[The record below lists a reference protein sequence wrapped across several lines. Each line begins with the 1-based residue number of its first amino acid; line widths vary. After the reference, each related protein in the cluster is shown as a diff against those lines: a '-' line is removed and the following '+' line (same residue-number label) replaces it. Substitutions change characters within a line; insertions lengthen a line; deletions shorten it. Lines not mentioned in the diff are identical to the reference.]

1 MCGLAGFLD
10 ADARGGED
18 ELRAAA
24 GRMGDAL
31 AHRGPDDRG
40 VWAEAAPGGAAA
52 LASRRLAVLDLTP
65 AGAQPMRSADGRWVL
80 AYNGEVYNFRALR
93 AALEAAGHAFR
104 GGSDTEVVLAAVAE
118 WGLEAALPRLEGM
131 FAFAAWDRRERT
143 LHLVR
148 DRLGVKPLYY
158 GWAGGPNGGE
168 GGGGAFLF
176 GSELRALRAHPAF
189 RPAVDR
195 EALTLYLRHGHV
207 PSPYSI
213 HEGVRQLR
221 PGCLLSVR
229 PGQRRGEASPRPWW
243 SLAEAIARGAARRR
257 EGADARASVERLR
270 ALLDE
275 AVAARTVADVPVGV
289 LFSGGVDSSLVAAL
303 MAERSA
309 RPIRT
314 FTVGFEDGAFD
325 EAPQAAAVARRLG
338 TEHAEL
344 AVAGEDARAVVPRL
358 AERWDEPF
366 ADPSQIPTCLIAEF
380 ARGEVTV
387 ALSGDGGDELFAGY
401 PHYALARRAWAAL
414 GWAPRPAR
422 RGLARALRLA
432 PGRPRAARRLR
443 TLAEAIAAPDGP
455 SFHRAL
461 TSHWRDPAGV
471 LIGASEP
478 PAEPPPPG
486 LPGGLGAWMLY
497 ADTVGGLPD
506 RMLTKIDRASMGVG
520 LEVRVPLLDRRVVEY
535 VQELPMRLRARRGKW
550 MLRRALREYVPPAL
564 TDRPKSGFT
573 PPLDDW
579 LRGPLREWAEE
590 LLDERRLRREG
601 YFRPEPILAR
611 WREQTSGA
619 RDWRHPL
626 WSVLMFQ
633 AWLEAWG

>member
-1 MCGLAGFLD
+1 MCGVAGFLS
-10 ADARGGED
+10 ADGRTHED

-24 GRMGDAL
+24 ARMGDAL
-31 AHRGPDDRG
+31 AHRGPDG
-40 VWAEAAPGGAAA
+40 GGSWVEASDGGAVAFA
-52 LASRRLAVLDLTP
+52 HRRLAVLDLTP

-80 AYNGEVYNFRALR
+80 SYNGEVYNFRALR
-93 AALEAAGHAFR
+93 AELEAAGRAFS
-104 GGSDTEVVLAAVAE
+104 GGSDTEAVLAAIAE
-118 WGLEAALPRLEGM
+118 WGVEAALPRLDGM

-148 DRLGVKPLYY
+148 DRLGVKPMYY
-158 GWAGGPNGGE
+158 GWADGGT
-168 GGGGAFLF
+168 FLF

-195 EALTLYLRHGHV
+195 EALTLYLRRGHV
-207 PSPYSI
+207 PAPYSI

-221 PGCLLSVR
+221 PGSLLSVR
-229 PGQRRGEASPRPWW
+229 PGQRPGDASPRAWW
-243 SLAEAIARGAARRR
+243 SLASAIARGAARRR
-257 EGADARASVERLR
+257 EGADALASLERLR

-275 AVAARTVADVPVGV
+275 AVTARTVADVPLGV

-303 MAERSA
+303 MAARAA

-314 FTVGFEDGAFD
+314 FTVGFEDAAFD
-325 EAPQAAAVARRLG
+325 EAPAAAAVARRLG
-338 TEHAEL
+338 AEHAEL
-344 AVAGEDARAVVPRL
+344 AVTGADARAVVPRL
-358 AERWDEPF
+358 AGRWDEPF
-366 ADPSQIPTCLIAEF
+366 ADPSQIPTWLIAEF

-432 PGRPRAARRLR
+432 PGRSRAGRRLR
-443 TLAEAIAAPDGP
+443 TLAGAIAEPDGP

-461 TSHWRDPAGV
+461 TSHWKRPAEA
-471 LIGASEP
+471 LALPAEP
-478 PAEPPPPG
+478 PAEPPPRG
-486 LPGGLGAWMLY
+486 LPDGLGAWMLY
-497 ADTVGGLPD
+497 ADTAGGLPD

-520 LEVRVPLLDRRVVEY
+520 LEVRVPLLDHRVVEY
-535 VQELPMRLRARRGKW
+535 VWGLPMRLRERRGKW
-550 MLRRALREYVPPAL
+550 MLRRVLREYVPPAL

-573 PPLDDW
+573 PPLDGW

-590 LLDERRLRREG
+590 LLDEARLRREG